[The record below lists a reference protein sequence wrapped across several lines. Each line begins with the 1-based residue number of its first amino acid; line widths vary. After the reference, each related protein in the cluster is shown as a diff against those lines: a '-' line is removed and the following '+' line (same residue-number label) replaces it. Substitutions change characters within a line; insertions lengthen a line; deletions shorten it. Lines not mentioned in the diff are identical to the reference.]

1 MSGDEKNDE
10 KETLED
16 KNYEVEG
23 DEDDAEELVK
33 SITDGLKSRA
43 KYYKT
48 TKPFAVKTIVT
59 RRDLLLLETCV
70 AGYEALK
77 MIDKKLAVDHQ
88 SWMAVCGKTAEDL
101 D

>member
-1 MSGDEKNDE
+1 MSSDRKNGGR
-10 KETLED
+10 ETLED
-16 KNYEVEG
+16 KNYEGEG
-23 DEDDAEELVK
+23 NEDDAENLVK
-33 SITDGLKSRA
+33 SITDGLKRRA
-43 KYYKT
+43 KFYRV
-48 TKPFAVKTIVT
+48 TKHFAVKEVIA